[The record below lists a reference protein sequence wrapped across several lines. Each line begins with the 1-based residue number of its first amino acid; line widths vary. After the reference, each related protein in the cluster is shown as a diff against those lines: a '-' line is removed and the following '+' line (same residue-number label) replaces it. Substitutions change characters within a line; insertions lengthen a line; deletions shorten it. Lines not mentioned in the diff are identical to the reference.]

1 MNERIQRNGLKKE
14 IQCGTTSQILDGY
27 DVYDSKMRVIVASVY
42 GIPEAQ
48 AALERDVRMARI
60 ACGSGSCED

>member
-14 IQCGTTSQILDGY
+14 IQMGTTTVKLEGY
-27 DVYDSKMRVIVASVY
+27 DVYDSSMRFIIGSFF
-42 GIPEAQ
+42 GIPEAE
-48 AALERDVRMARI
+48 AALERDVRMSRS